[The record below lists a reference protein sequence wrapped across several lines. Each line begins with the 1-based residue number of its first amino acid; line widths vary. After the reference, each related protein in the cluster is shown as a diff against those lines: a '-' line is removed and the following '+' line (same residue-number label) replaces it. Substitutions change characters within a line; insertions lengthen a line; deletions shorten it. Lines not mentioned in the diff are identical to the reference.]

1 MSLFYFITKIKV
13 IGKKADR
20 KMLLLIIA
28 RLHHFDKFYGK
39 KKKKLSIFL
48 RLILLKITQISLKTL
63 NRTEIQ
69 TLEPKETK

>member
-1 MSLFYFITKIKV
+1 MF
-13 IGKKADR
+13 
-20 KMLLLIIA
+20 LLIIA